1 MSTTQIVE
9 KVIELLQ
16 VKYGYGTDEVTATT
30 DFEELGFDSLVFVEL
45 AVALESDYGVPLSE
59 AEVAETTTVQE
70 LAELI
75 EAKTAGHPVTV

>member
-1 MSTTQIVE
+1 MSTTQIAE

-16 VKYGYGTDEVTATT
+16 VKYGYGADELTATT

-45 AVALESDYGVPLSE
+45 AVALESDYQIPLSE
-59 AEVAETTTVQE
+59 TEVAETTTVRE

-75 EAKTAGHPVTV
+75 EAKAAALAVAA